1 MFAESFM
8 RSICQYPSF
17 FTCLS
22 FTLRQT
28 PHMSLPLPQVPPPT
42 IDVPQPDPPAVEIC
56 NTWLFFVAICNTWL
70 FPFVAICNTWFFPFA
85 LTWRLCRDHSWVL
98 AGWCAA
104 PNARVVWF
112 HAGGADV
119 LLHHLQRQLAFSI
132 YATSP
137 GIGKASDDKRAW
149 TLCSIASCT
158 QSCS

>member
-1 MFAESFM
+1 M
-8 RSICQYPSF
+8 RSSCQYPSF
-17 FTCLS
+17 FACLL

-28 PHMSLPLPQVPPPT
+28 PHMSLPFPQVPPPT
-42 IDVPQPDPPAVEIC
+42 IDVPHPDPPV
-56 NTWLFFVAICNTWL
+56 VAICNTWL
-70 FPFVAICNTWFFPFA
+70 FLLLQYATPGFFPFA

-119 LLHHLQRQLAFSI
+119 LLHHLERLLAFST

-137 GIGKASDDKRAW
+137 GIDKASDDKRAW

>member
-1 MFAESFM
+1 MLAESFM
-8 RSICQYPSF
+8 RSSYQYPYF
-17 FTCLS
+17 LHVYCLPFDRLRTCLS
-22 FTLRQT
+22 RFHRCRLQPSMSRIQIHLLLQYAT
-28 PHMSLPLPQVPPPT
+28 PG
-42 IDVPQPDPPAVEIC
+42 
-56 NTWLFFVAICNTWL
+56 
-70 FPFVAICNTWFFPFA
+70 FFPFA

-119 LLHHLQRQLAFSI
+119 LLHHLERLLAFSI

-137 GIGKASDDKRAW
+137 GIDKASDDKRAW